1 MKKLLVKYGWM
12 AVTAIAMIAAAAVL
26 IVDCSR
32 KGRDK
37 TAEEEPEKVVP
48 TLYGIPYESYEL
60 VEAAVERNETMGK
73 ILNAFGIGPGMVYR
87 IEQACKDTFDLRKVK
102 AGNKYTAFLTADTTG
117 NRTLSHLV
125 YEKDQINYVT
135 ISMLGDSICVCN
147 GCKPVRTERLH
158 ADAEITSS
166 LWNAIVNN
174 DLPAA
179 LAAEMEDI
187 FGWSI
192 DFFGIQPGDSFEVI
206 YEQRYVDTMKVGI
219 GRVWGSVFHH
229 AGRSNYAIPFKQDGK
244 VAYWDENGNSLKKAF
259 LKAPLKFTRISSRF
273 SNARLHPI
281 YRVYRPHHAVDY
293 AAPSGTPVH
302 AVADGVV
309 TSRGWAGGGGN
320 TIWIKHARGYETGYL
335 HLRGFASGI
344 STGSRVKQGQTIGYV
359 GSTGTSTGPHLDYRV
374 RVNGKPIDPL
384 KIPQEPG
391 EPIRKGDR
399 DAFAVVRDKVMG
411 ELAGTLPPEEWLVQ
425 LDSIVMPAVQP
436 APVNP
441 SPVDTT
447 ANFIDGRRR

>member
-1 MKKLLVKYGWM
+1 MKKLWGKYCRMAAMTVGLV
-12 AVTAIAMIAAAAVL
+12 ALAML
-26 IVDCSR
+26 ITDCR
-32 KGRDK
+32 GKRDK
-37 TAEEEPEKVVP
+37 VADEPEREIP
-48 TLYGIPYESYEL
+48 TLYGIPYEDYEL
-60 VEAAVERNETMGK
+60 VEAMVDRNETMGK
-73 ILNAFGIGPGMVYR
+73 ILANFGIGAGMVYR
-87 IEQACKDTFDLRKVK
+87 IEQACKDTFDLRKVR
-102 AGNKYTAFLTADTTG
+102 AGNKYTAFLTLDTIG
-117 NRTLSHLV
+117 NRSLSHLV
-125 YEKDQINYVT
+125 YERDQINYVT

-158 ADAEITSS
+158 AKAEITSS

-174 DLPAA
+174 GMPFA
-179 LAAEMEDI
+179 LASEVEDI

-192 DFFGIQPGDSFEVI
+192 DFFAVQPGDSFEVI
-206 YEQRYVDTMKVGI
+206 YEQRYVDTMKINI
-219 GRVWGSVFHH
+219 GRVWGAVFHH
-229 AGRSNYAIPFKQDGK
+229 GGRANYAIPFKQDGK
-244 VAYWDENGNSLKKAF
+244 IAYWDENGNSLKKAF

-281 YRVYRPHHAVDY
+281 YKVYRPHHAVDY
-293 AAPSGTPVH
+293 AAPAGTEVH
-302 AVADGVV
+302 SVADGIV

-344 STGSRVKQGQTIGYV
+344 STGSRVKQGQIIGYV

-391 EPIRKGDR
+391 EPIRKQDR
-399 DAFAVVRDKVMG
+399 ETFAVVRDKVMG
-411 ELAGTLPPEEWLVQ
+411 ELAGTLPESEWLTQ
-425 LDSIVMPAVQP
+425 LDSIAMPAVAP

-447 ANFIDGRRR
+447 RNIIDRR

>member
-1 MKKLLVKYGWM
+1 M
-12 AVTAIAMIAAAAVL
+12 AVTAIVL
-26 IVDCSR
+26 IVLAMAITNCRDR
-32 KGRDK
+32 KDK
-37 TAEEEPEKVVP
+37 TGAVEPEVEIP
-48 TLYGIPYESYEL
+48 MLYGIPYEDYEL
-60 VEAAVERNETMGK
+60 FEAEVGRNETMGK
-73 ILNAFGIGPGMVYR
+73 ILGDFGIGAGMVYR
-87 IEQACKDTFDLRKVK
+87 IEQACKDTFDLRKVRV
-102 AGNKYTAFLTADTTG
+102 GNKYTAFLTLDTIG

-135 ISMLGDSICVCN
+135 ISMLGDSIAVCN
-147 GCKPVRTERLH
+147 GCKPVHVERMH
-158 ADAEITSS
+158 AKAEISSS

-174 DLPAA
+174 DMPFA
-179 LAAEMEDI
+179 LASEMEDI

-192 DFFGIQPGDSFEVI
+192 DFFAVQPGDSFEVI
-206 YEQRYVDTMKVGI
+206 YEQRYVDTVKVGI
-219 GRVWGSVFHH
+219 GRVWGSVFYHG
-229 AGRSNYAIPFKQDGK
+229 GRSNYAIPFKQDGK
-244 VAYWDENGNSLKKAF
+244 IAYWDENGNSLKKAF

-281 YRVYRPHHAVDY
+281 YRVYRPHHGVDY

-309 TSRGWAGGGGN
+309 TSRGWGGGGGN

-335 HLRGFASGI
+335 HLRGYASGI

-359 GSTGTSTGPHLDYRV
+359 GSTGTSTGPHLDFRV

-391 EPIRKGDR
+391 EPIRPQDR
-399 DAFAVVRDKVMG
+399 EAFAVVRDKVMG
-411 ELAGTLPPEEWLVQ
+411 ELAGTLPESGWLVQ
-425 LDSIVMPAVQP
+425 LDSIAMPAVAP

-447 ANFIDGRRR
+447 RNIIDRR